1 MSRIIVGIVEAVTDT
16 ATATAVEQALQTD
29 PTNTDLAMSIN
40 QAVAGIEVVIVA
52 GIVVV
57 TGRP

>member
-16 ATATAVEQALQTD
+16 ARAVEQALQTD

-40 QAVAGIEVVIVA
+40 QAVAGIKVVIVA

-57 TGRP
+57 IGRP

>member
-16 ATATAVEQALQTD
+16 ARAVEQAPQTD
-29 PTNTDLAMSIN
+29 PTNTHLAMSIN

-52 GIVVV
+52 GIAVVI
-57 TGRP
+57 GRP

>member
-16 ATATAVEQALQTD
+16 ARAVEQASLTD

-52 GIVVV
+52 GIAVVI
-57 TGRP
+57 GRP

>member
-1 MSRIIVGIVEAVTDT
+1 MSRTIVGIVEAVTDM
-16 ATATAVEQALQTD
+16 AMAVEQAPQTD

-52 GIVVV
+52 GIVVL

>member
-16 ATATAVEQALQTD
+16 ATAVEQALQTV